1 MSYIKKGFTLV
12 ELLVVVSII
21 AILVVVVFE
30 SLDPL
35 KQFANARNARRWS
48 QVNTLSTAIYRYII
62 EKGSY
67 PPGIDDHKRQLGT
80 AKTGCEENCNNAQSA
95 CLDIQAAVIDYLPIM
110 PIELN
115 GGTAEKTGF
124 TISKNVK
131 NNVITIS
138 ACGAENGAE
147 IFVMR

>member
-1 MSYIKKGFTLV
+1 MPYIKKGFTLV

-48 QVNTLSTAIYRYII
+48 QVNTVSTAIYRYII
-62 EKGSY
+62 EKGTI
-67 PPGIDDHKRQLGT
+67 PEGIDEHKRQFGT
-80 AKTGCEENCNNAQSA
+80 ASSGCDQNCVGAQSS
-95 CLDIQAAVIDYLPIM
+95 CLDIHSKISDYLPII

-115 GGTAEKTGF
+115 GGSAAKTGY
-124 TISKNVK
+124 TISKNTT
-131 NNVITIS
+131 NNVITVS
-138 ACGAENGAE
+138 SCGAENGAQ